1 VTRSDAPKENAP
13 EAAAP
18 KEDAPKAATGWREPA
33 AQIPLRW
40 GGYRARYLSA
50 VALILAGGL
59 LIQAASFY
67 SQQFLVLGAAAHLA
81 GWWIL
86 PGRGWRRLW
95 ASIPSIFVMILLLTG
110 GPAFAALLLP
120 LAGWLWLRQRPARSY
135 LALIAPL
142 ATGILLG
149 QAFPQYGSG
158 AVAVT
163 VSALVLVGSAW
174 LARLLANGKQIP
186 SHSAAHAG

>member
-1 VTRSDAPKENAP
+1 VTKTDS
-13 EAAAP
+13 
-18 KEDAPKAATGWREPA
+18 GWREPA

-40 GGYRARYLSA
+40 GGYRARYLAA

-59 LIQAASFY
+59 LIQASSVY
-67 SQQFLVLGAAAHLA
+67 SQQFLAIGAAAHLT

-95 ASIPSIFVMILLLTG
+95 ASIPSVLVMILLLTG
-110 GPAFAALLLP
+110 SPAFAALLVP
-120 LAGWLWLRQRPARSY
+120 LAGWLWLRQRPAGSY

-142 ATGILLG
+142 AAGILLG

-158 AVAVT
+158 AIVVT
-163 VSALVLVGSAW
+163 ISGLVLVGSAW
-174 LARLLANGKQIP
+174 LARLLANNRQLP
-186 SHSAAHAG
+186 SRTGTNAR